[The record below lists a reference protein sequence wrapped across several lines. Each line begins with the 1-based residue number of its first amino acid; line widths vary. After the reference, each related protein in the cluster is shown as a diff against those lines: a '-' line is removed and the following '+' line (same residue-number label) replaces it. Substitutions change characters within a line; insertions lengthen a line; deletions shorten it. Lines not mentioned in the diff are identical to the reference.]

1 MYLKEIEAGAR
12 CAIAMCDED
21 RPLNTEAQRHGESL
35 KFSPQRRR
43 GRRVTRNSLAFP
55 LCRCVSVL
63 RGLPG
68 SRPASA
74 EIVGGY
80 AEENYPIQQYLA
92 RKFVKM
98 GP

>member
-1 MYLKEIEAGAR
+1 MYLKEIAAGAR
-12 CAIAMCDED
+12 CAMAMSDED
-21 RPLNTEAQRHGESL
+21 RPLNTETQRQGENL
-35 KFSPQRRR
+35 KIPPPRRR

-55 LCRCVSVL
+55 LCLCVSVL

-68 SRPASA
+68 ARPASA